1 MLPEVLFLLALVFL
15 LGTFFLTAL
24 SSAFRSLH
32 KRGSK
37 KKLDALGQ
45 RFFYRRFHHVFFP
58 KQEYEGIFF
67 ATTCAQHLTR
77 FFFVFFSLLFLHV
90 NLSPHSETA
99 GTFPYFLFWV
109 NVAWIVLVS
118 FIVGDY
124 LPRILGT
131 RYPESM
137 MHFCAPV
144 SSIFLF
150 LAFPITYLFLKLT
163 WSLSRSVYFDHLHEP
178 HSQAKQEIIE
188 IIQEAKFSEELDA
201 NQKKL
206 ITSLLS
212 FCEHMTREVM
222 VPRVDM
228 FSLKATTTIKEAA
241 KLLHQ
246 EGYSRVPVY
255 EENVDN
261 IVGILMYK
269 DVLTKYMEYE
279 EKNNDI
285 AILNMPISSIQKP
298 PLYTPETK
306 KISDLLQE
314 FRKKQTHL
322 AIVVDE
328 YGGTEGLIT
337 IENILEDI
345 VGEIVDEYDQDEEEL
360 FTAQGDGSWIV
371 DSRMNIIDAEEQ
383 LGITIPE
390 EGEYDTIG
398 GYIYDV
404 AGEIPSKGFKIL
416 TDEFELEVIK
426 SSERTVEK
434 VRIKPRR
441 KPEDD
446 SLDNNDNDQ
455 PKHNT

>member
-1 MLPEVLFLLALVFL
+1 M
-15 LGTFFLTAL
+15 
-24 SSAFRSLH
+24 
-32 KRGSK
+32 
-37 KKLDALGQ
+37 GQ
-45 RFFYRRFHHVFFP
+45 SFFYRPLHLFFFP
-58 KQEYEGIFF
+58 KHEFQGIFF
-67 ATTCAQHLTR
+67 ATTCAQHVSR
-77 FFFVFFSLLFLHV
+77 FLFATFSITFLYMDLIPEGP
-90 NLSPHSETA
+90 LSTP
-99 GTFPYFLFWV
+99 FPYTLF
-109 NVAWIVLVS
+109 IVDLLAIVFVS
-118 FIVGDY
+118 FVVGDY
-124 LPRILGT
+124 APRILGT
-131 RYPESM
+131 RHPESM
-137 MHFCAPV
+137 MHLCAPL
-144 SSIFLF
+144 SSLF
-150 LAFPITYLFLKLT
+150 LIFAFPITYLFLKLT
-163 WSLSRSVYFDHLHEP
+163 WSLSKNVYFDYLQDP

-206 ITSLLS
+206 ITSLLA
-212 FCEHMTREVM
+212 FCEHLTREVM

-228 FSLKATTTIKEAA
+228 FSLESTTTIKDAA

-246 EGYSRVPVY
+246 EGYSRVPVF

-279 EKNNDI
+279 EKGNDI
-285 AILNMPISSIQKP
+285 SILNMPISSIQKP

-360 FTAQGDGSWIV
+360 FTSQGDGSWFV

-383 LGITIPE
+383 LGILIPE

-404 AGEIPSKGFKIL
+404 AGEIPTKGFKII

-426 SSERTVEK
+426 SNERAVEK

-441 KPEDD
+441 NSEGHPTHP
-446 SLDNNDNDQ
+446 NDNTE
-455 PKHNT
+455 PKQHS